1 MTMIQGTNAH
11 MSDRQFQAWVNL
23 LYQHHNAE
31 QLARRLRL
39 RLAGELGFDL
49 RRPSDIKVGDTIRPS
64 LYGSWHEVVRIE
76 RGHPEEGPAAYTR
89 FYFEPG
95 ECLPWIVYDETE
107 NDPGLRGVV
116 VAMPQEPF

>member
-1 MTMIQGTNAH
+1 MTMIQGTDAH
-11 MSDRQFQAWVNL
+11 MPDRQFQAWVNL

-49 RRPSDIKVGDTIRPS
+49 RRPADIRVGDRIRPS
-64 LYGSWHEVVRIE
+64 LYGSWHEVTGIDRFK
-76 RGHPEEGPAAYTR
+76 PDEGPARWR

-95 ECLPWIVYDETE
+95 ECKPWDVYDETE
-107 NDPGLRGVV
+107 DDPGLRGVV